1 MPKGPLFLTMK
12 LLLSILAFVLAAL
25 GFAAGEVSWK
35 VLRLEGKAPSQT
47 AVVEAT
53 IQPGWHLY
61 STVTIPDGPFPTA
74 FSAEGATVG
83 EKIGE
88 EGLVKEFDKG
98 FNKEVSFFKE
108 KALFW
113 VPLKAAGSADK
124 IKLSVMFQV
133 CKDGVCIPPT
143 PAELPVAGA
152 EVTEAVTEPKA
163 TSAKTE
169 PTEPKATSTGNGSSE
184 AEQIKKAQE
193 AGVIPFLLLSI
204 AAGATA
210 LLTPCVFPMIPITV
224 SFFSKRKEE
233 GSGVKQ
239 ALLFCG
245 GIVGTFTFLG
255 IIVAVFFGATGLNQL
270 VNNPWFNLGM
280 GSLFVILAFSLFGV
294 FEIGLPP
301 KLVNKF
307 DASGKKGWIAPVLM
321 GLTFSLTSFTCTL
334 PFVGGVLV
342 SAANGNYFWPVL
354 GMLGFSGTFSIP
366 FFLLALFPSAIS
378 KVPRSGAW
386 MVVIKAYMG
395 FIELVAATK
404 FFSSFDLGFSFG
416 FLTREVMLS
425 LWFALLL
432 GAALYCFGAIK
443 LPKVDDGKI
452 GWFRRGV
459 GALTLALSVWVL
471 MAFGETKLG
480 QLEGFLPPS
489 PYPGKSTAAATG
501 WKSLFVESWEEAK
514 AKAKETGKPIFVDF
528 TGVYCTNCRVVE
540 QNIFT
545 KKETQEKFKNFVPV
559 SIFIDRVNDPAH
571 AKQDAENAKMM
582 QRMVGTVTLPT
593 YAIVTPDGEMVKSSW
608 AFTDNLEEFLGKL
621 DAGLK

>member
-1 MPKGPLFLTMK
+1 MK
-12 LLLSILAFVLAAL
+12 LLSSLLLLILTAL

-35 VLRLEGKAPSQT
+35 VLRLEGKAPALT

-61 STVTIPDGPFPTA
+61 STVEVPAGPFPTT
-74 FSAEGATVG
+74 FRVG
-83 EKIGE
+83 EEPITAKIGE
-88 EGLVKEFDKG
+88 EGLHTEFDKG
-98 FNKEVSFFKE
+98 FSKDVDFFKD
-108 KALFW
+108 KGLFW
-113 VPLKAAGSADK
+113 VPVKSADA
-124 IKLSVMFQV
+124 KLVVKYQV
-133 CKDGVCIPPT
+133 CKDGVCKPPT
-143 PAELPVAGA
+143 DADLSLSGVPISDSA
-152 EVTEAVTEPKA
+152 TQPKPKVED
-163 TSAKTE
+163 TKT
-169 PTEPKATSTGNGSSE
+169 TSTGGSASGTSE
-184 AEQIKKAQE
+184 ADQIKKAQE
-193 AGVIPFLLLSI
+193 AGIIPFLLLSI

-239 ALLFCG
+239 ALLFSS

-255 IIVAVFFGATGLNQL
+255 ILVAAVFGATGLNQL

-280 GSLFVILAFSLFGV
+280 GSLFVILALSLFGV

-342 SAANGNYFWPVL
+342 SAANGNYVWPII
-354 GMLGFSGTFSIP
+354 GMLGFSTTFSIP
-366 FFLLALFPSAIS
+366 FFLLAIFPSAIS

-395 FIELVAATK
+395 FIELIAATK

-432 GAALYCFGAIK
+432 GAGLYCFGAIK

-459 GALTLALSVWVL
+459 GALTLALGVWVL
-471 MAFGETKLG
+471 MAFGDTKLG

-489 PYPGKSTAAATG
+489 PYPGKEAAGTSTG

-545 KKETQEKFKNFVPV
+545 RKETQEKFKNFVPV
-559 SIFIDRVNDPAH
+559 SIYIDRVNDPVH

-593 YAIVTPDGEMVKSSW
+593 YAIVSPDGEVVKTSW
-608 AFTDNLEEFLGKL
+608 AFTDKLDEFLGKL

>member
-1 MPKGPLFLTMK
+1 LNMK
-12 LLLSILAFVLAAL
+12 LLSSLILLILTAL

-35 VLRLEGKAPSQT
+35 VLRLEGKAPALT

-53 IQPGWHLY
+53 IKPGWHLY
-61 STVTIPDGPFPTA
+61 STVEIEAGPFPTT
-74 FSAEGATVG
+74 FRVG
-83 EKIGE
+83 EEPVSAKIGE
-88 EGLVKEFDKG
+88 ESLHTEFDKG
-98 FNKEVSFFKE
+98 FSKNVDFFKE
-108 KALFW
+108 TGRFW
-113 VPLKAAGSADK
+113 VPVKSADA
-124 IKLSVMFQV
+124 KLAVKYQV

-143 PAELPVAGA
+143 DAELPLTGVPISETVTQPKAKVA
-152 EVTEAVTEPKA
+152 EPKQA
-163 TSAKTE
+163 AG
-169 PTEPKATSTGNGSSE
+169 TSTSGSSE

-193 AGVIPFLLLSI
+193 AGIIPFLLLSI

-255 IIVAVFFGATGLNQL
+255 IIVAAAFGATGLNQL
-270 VNNPWFNLGM
+270 VNNPWFNFGM
-280 GSLFVILAFSLFGV
+280 GSLFVILALSLFGV

-301 KLVNKF
+301 KLVNRF

-342 SAANGNYFWPVL
+342 SAANGNYVWPII
-354 GMLGFSGTFSIP
+354 GMLGFSATFSIP
-366 FFLLALFPSAIS
+366 FFLLAIFPSAIS

-395 FIELVAATK
+395 FIELIAATK
-404 FFSSFDLGFSFG
+404 FFSSFDLGYSYG

-432 GAALYCFGAIK
+432 GAGLYCFGAIK

-459 GALTLALSVWVL
+459 GAFTLGLGVWVL
-471 MAFGETKLG
+471 MAFGDTKLG

-489 PYPGKSTAAATG
+489 PYPGKTMAGTATG

-545 KKETQEKFKNFVPV
+545 RKETQERFKKYVPV
-559 SIFIDRVNDPAH
+559 SIYIDRVNDPVN

-593 YAIVTPDGEMVKSSW
+593 YAIVSPDGEVVKTSW
-608 AFTDNLEEFLGKL
+608 AFTDKLDEFLSKL
-621 DAGLK
+621 DSGLN